1 MSAGQKLRLRCTSC
15 STLCEVQ
22 IPVLIHKSARVRFQ
36 IKCPKCHSL
45 NELRTGQQDASAG
58 QKRKASEE
66 GENGTNSKKNA
77 TAKSLTGGG
86 PLASAA
92 APASATSRPGKAAT
106 TSSASTAAAAEATG
120 APTDRSVGGK
130 ARAGP
135 AASKSPGRANG
146 AAAESGD
153 DDRSGGSGK
162 AGGGKNAGAKPASSA
177 SAASAAASATAKSGV
192 ASKGRGA
199 RGGGSKSPRPGA
211 SNGSGGGGSAGGGG
225 GGGTSAEML
234 DDFVIEEAAE
244 RLPVRPRA
252 RRQGGAGRLTI
263 VGAKVAPW
271 TTSPFERA
279 FPLLPV
285 SAPLSCEQAYQLAP
299 SKPRWQINDEVEVAF
314 KGKGYEGSWARGTV
328 VVLDGRNYVLVRYFE
343 FVDNDGSPLVERMGV
358 ERLRLPQPETS
369 PAGWVPALGELVEG
383 LWNDCWWEGSVREF
397 HHTKGLLFQ
406 YDRWHSNWLWLPL
419 RCARPRPPLSLY
431 YPPPRPATADGGGP
445 GDDGPDEDERPPPG
459 VCGAQGCML
468 PNNHIGLC
476 QARRPPVA
484 PGCHLPATPLGC
496 RAPVASTEPSSA
508 RRTHAPHPCTRTQ
521 PECMRARAHALSR
534 PQVRISGSRRDA
546 VRQRTEMALQEQLW
560 RDIQLSK
567 ESRDQVAIA
576 RADALKKAEDEGA
589 TIRAPRGNRSQWH
602 ANFRVRASA
611 LLQP

>member
-1 MSAGQKLRLRCTSC
+1 
-15 STLCEVQ
+15 
-22 IPVLIHKSARVRFQ
+22 
-36 IKCPKCHSL
+36 
-45 NELRTGQQDASAG
+45 
-58 QKRKASEE
+58 
-66 GENGTNSKKNA
+66 
-77 TAKSLTGGG
+77 
-86 PLASAA
+86 
-92 APASATSRPGKAAT
+92 
-106 TSSASTAAAAEATG
+106 
-120 APTDRSVGGK
+120 
-130 ARAGP
+130 
-135 AASKSPGRANG
+135 
-146 AAAESGD
+146 
-153 DDRSGGSGK
+153 
-162 AGGGKNAGAKPASSA
+162 
-177 SAASAAASATAKSGV
+177 
-192 ASKGRGA
+192 
-199 RGGGSKSPRPGA
+199 
-211 SNGSGGGGSAGGGG
+211 
-225 GGGTSAEML
+225 ML

-496 RAPVASTEPSSA
+496 RVPVASTEPSSA